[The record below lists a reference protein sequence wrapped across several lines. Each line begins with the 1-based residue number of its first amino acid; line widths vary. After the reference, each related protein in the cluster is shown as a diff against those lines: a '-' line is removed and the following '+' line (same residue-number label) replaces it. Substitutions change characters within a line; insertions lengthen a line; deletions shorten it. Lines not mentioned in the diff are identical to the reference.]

1 MFAVRTFYSSI
12 RLSGHF
18 YLQGDVMVVRARSV
32 IALAIAAAPLAG
44 AHAATIGTPAGTPS
58 FNCNTEAAGGTID
71 WGDGTTSLVPLLGL
85 GSDAGSLKFMPLA
98 CSNSLFSES
107 LPTDPRADPYFQ
119 LKMGDGSLADG
130 SVKID
135 SFDYKIQDK
144 SSDGFKVTLWDIMM
158 KFDAS
163 GVVFTD
169 FLGIKITSD
178 TGFVNDGGLKISDSG
193 ALLLDPSNPGGDTVV
208 SLYGT
213 PQVTPEPSG
222 LVLLGTG
229 LLGIG
234 AAVRR
239 RLGW

>member
-1 MFAVRTFYSSI
+1 
-12 RLSGHF
+12 
-18 YLQGDVMVVRARSV
+18 MVVRARSV

-58 FNCNTEAAGGTID
+58 FNCNAAAAGGTID

-85 GSDAGSLKFMPLA
+85 GSDAGSLKFMPLD
-98 CSNSLFSES
+98 CSNKSFSES
-107 LPTDPRADPYFQ
+107 LGTNPYFQ
-119 LKMGDGSLADG
+119 VAMGDG
-130 SVKID
+130 SVKIN

-144 SSDGFKVTLWDIMM
+144 TSDDGFKVTLWDIML
-158 KFDAS
+158 KFDAP
-163 GVVFTD
+163 GVAFND
-169 FLGIKITSD
+169 FIGIKITSD
-178 TGFVNDGGLKISDSG
+178 TGFVNDGGLKIIDG
-193 ALLLDPSNPGGDTVV
+193 ALVLDPGNPGGNTVV
-208 SLYGT
+208 SLYDT
-213 PQVTPEPSG
+213 PQVTPEPSS